1 MVRRDDHDGCN
12 VRRGRRDVCCVDCPP
27 PSYRAVCSPDIGVQL
42 PELCSSDQPDN
53 SFRAYDV
60 FIEAMSPCSEGALLP
75 LGKKTL
81 EYEPYHQ
88 QADTEIA

>member
-1 MVRRDDHDGCN
+1 MFVVEAAD
-12 VRRGRRDVCCVDCPP
+12 P
-27 PSYRAVCSPDIGVQL
+27 PSGRAVCS
-42 PELCSSDQPDN
+42 PELCSSDQRDH

-60 FIEAMSPCSEGALLP
+60 FIEAMSPRSGVRGLP

-81 EYEPYHQ
+81 EYEAYHQ